1 MIWEI
6 ILWVIAI
13 TVLLMCVGCIV
24 IGLLIIF
31 KKDDTTIECHNCKN
45 IIILDNK
52 KNIEY
57 MYEGKVYKVVECP
70 ICGFYNNI
78 Q

>member
-13 TVLLMCVGCIV
+13 TVLLTCVGCIV
-24 IGLLIIF
+24 IGFLIIF
-31 KKDDTTIECHNCKN
+31 KKDDTTIECPNCKN

-57 MYEGKVYKVVECP
+57 MYEGKVHKVVECP
-70 ICGFYNNI
+70 RCGFYNKI